1 MLITKVSLI
10 TKKINTLDIPISN
23 EEYDNFI
30 NNSDMTV
37 QDAFPKLSAPLREFL
52 ITGITPS
59 EWELVFGK
67 EDTTEDDEDDNINFV
82 GPADQIEYF

>member
-1 MLITKVSLI
+1 MLIAKVSLI
-10 TKKINTLDIPISN
+10 TKKMNTLDIPIS
-23 EEYDNFI
+23 EIEYYNFI
-30 NNSDMTV
+30 NNSDITV
-37 QDAFPKLSAPLREFL
+37 QDAFPNLSAPLREFL

-59 EWELVFGK
+59 EWESVFGK